1 MDMSKYSKEND
12 EVAFVLIVIDIF
24 SKFLWMQPLKNKKG
38 QSVTAA
44 LKNVLREGRR
54 PTRIRSDKGQEFR
67 SRTFNAL
74 LKEQNIEHLY
84 AQNTE
89 VKANYAE
96 RVIKTIKTKLYRYIT
111 YKQSYHYVDKL
122 QDFARNYNATYHRT
136 IGMPPIK
143 VTKDKEGDLWWKM
156 YWPKKTP
163 VIPKTKRVRKH
174 IFP

>member
-24 SKFLWMQPLKNKKG
+24 SKFLWMQPLKDKKG

-111 YKQSYHYVDKL
+111 YKQSYRMLISCKTL
-122 QDFARNYNATYHRT
+122 LETTMQPT
-136 IGMPPIK
+136 IEQSACLPLK
-143 VTKDKEGDLWWKM
+143 
-156 YWPKKTP
+156 
-163 VIPKTKRVRKH
+163 
-174 IFP
+174 